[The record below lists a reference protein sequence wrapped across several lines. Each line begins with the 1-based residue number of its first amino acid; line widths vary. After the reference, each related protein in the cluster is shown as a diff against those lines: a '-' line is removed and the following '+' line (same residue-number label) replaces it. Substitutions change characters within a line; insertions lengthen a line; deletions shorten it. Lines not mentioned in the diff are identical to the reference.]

1 MSLHGLFSLS
11 HKGEMSHWPNKN
23 TINFSETWNIF
34 KIIYFLK
41 ATLIENSSE
50 SLRILNMLS
59 FGQYLV
65 NYKFL
70 LFFNKNNEWANYC
83 LLSLTKFLLCKA
95 STGYLWQRWLALHQ
109 YFLYYCT
116 NVCRGHKIFQVKKI
130 LLLPELTIK
139 KHVEITGDI

>member
-1 MSLHGLFSLS
+1 MSLQGVFSLS

-70 LFFNKNNEWANYC
+70 LF
-83 LLSLTKFLLCKA
+83 LTKIMNGQITACFPLLNSCYVKHLLAICDRDGWLSINISCTTVQMCAGVTRYFRWKRYCCFL
-95 STGYLWQRWLALHQ
+95 SWL
-109 YFLYYCT
+109 
-116 NVCRGHKIFQVKKI
+116 
-130 LLLPELTIK
+130 
-139 KHVEITGDI
+139 